1 MSVDIGEAKRLN
13 EEIKKQKDR
22 LNKLKAE
29 ADVQIRIIAE
39 NCKELSEELGFKVT
53 PENINEV
60 YEKES
65 SKLREDCEKAKEIL
79 ERLKKE
85 VNI

>member
-39 NCKELSEELGFKVT
+39 NCKELSKELGFKVT
-53 PENINEV
+53 PENISEV